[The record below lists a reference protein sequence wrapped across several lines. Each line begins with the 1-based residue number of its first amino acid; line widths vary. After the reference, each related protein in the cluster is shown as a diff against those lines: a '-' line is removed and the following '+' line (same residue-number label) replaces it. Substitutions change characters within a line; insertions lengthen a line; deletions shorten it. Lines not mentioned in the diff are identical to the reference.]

1 MINCKRKLTLITIY
15 VALEGVMELSI
26 KDESRSRKKSVEN
39 SQFKKEISVKNREKK
54 IAFENK
60 IHIQIPKKD
69 LKNGR
74 KSV

>member
-1 MINCKRKLTLITIY
+1 MTLITIY

>member
-1 MINCKRKLTLITIY
+1 MTLNTIY
-15 VALEGVMELSI
+15 VALEGVMEISI
-26 KDESRSRKKSVEN
+26 KDKSRSRKKSVEN

>member
-1 MINCKRKLTLITIY
+1 
-15 VALEGVMELSI
+15 MELSI